1 LKQWV
6 IKNSPSSK
14 TGNHKNS
21 RSYAE
26 MCMGLAVL
34 SNIDKIEKLFLLI
47 IEIDARVKLCYYVLN
62 WLSKHDT
69 LFFYPFA

>member
-1 LKQWV
+1 
-6 IKNSPSSK
+6 
-14 TGNHKNS
+14 
-21 RSYAE
+21 
-26 MCMGLAVL
+26 MGLAVL